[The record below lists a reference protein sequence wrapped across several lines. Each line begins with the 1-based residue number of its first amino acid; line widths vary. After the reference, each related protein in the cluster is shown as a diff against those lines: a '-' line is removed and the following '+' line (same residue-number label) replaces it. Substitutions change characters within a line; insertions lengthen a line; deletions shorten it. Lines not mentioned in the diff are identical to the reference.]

1 MKLFPMIV
9 LAVAMTPTAAMS
21 AEYYVY
27 KEPSGNIVLSN
38 LAVAER
44 SAEYAAGSLALVQTY
59 RWPDAT
65 AEDIAATERENREAA
80 RMSALRDLAFQTER
94 LAAEM
99 QRSND
104 LALAALRRQT
114 LRPSTE
120 INQVIVTTRRL
131 RQSRVIGR

>member
-9 LAVAMTPTAAMS
+9 LAAAVTPTAATS
-21 AEYYVY
+21 AEYYIY

-65 AEDIAATERENREAA
+65 AEDIAETERENREAT

-94 LAAEM
+94 LADEM

-104 LALAALRRQT
+104 LGLAALRLQT

-120 INQVIVTTRRL
+120 INQVIVTTQRL
-131 RQSRVIGR
+131 RHSRLIGR

>member
-9 LAVAMTPTAAMS
+9 LAAAVTPTAATS
-21 AEYYVY
+21 AEYYIY

-65 AEDIAATERENREAA
+65 AEDIAATERENRETA

-94 LAAEM
+94 LADEM

-104 LALAALRRQT
+104 LGLAALRLQT

-120 INQVIVTTRRL
+120 INQVIVTTQRL
-131 RQSRVIGR
+131 RHSRLIGR

>member
-9 LAVAMTPTAAMS
+9 LAAAVTPTAATS
-21 AEYYVY
+21 AEYYIY

-94 LAAEM
+94 LADEM

-104 LALAALRRQT
+104 LGLAALRLQT

>member
-9 LAVAMTPTAAMS
+9 LAAAVTPTAATS
-21 AEYYVY
+21 AEYYIY

-59 RWPDAT
+59 RWRDAT

-94 LAAEM
+94 LADEM

-120 INQVIVTTRRL
+120 INQIIVTTQRR
-131 RQSRVIGR
+131 RRSRTIGR

>member
-1 MKLFPMIV
+1 MKLFSMIV
-9 LAVAMTPTAAMS
+9 LAAAVTPTAATS
-21 AEYYVY
+21 AEYYIY

-44 SAEYAAGSLALVQTY
+44 SAEYADGSLALVQTY
-59 RWPDAT
+59 RWRDAT

-94 LAAEM
+94 LADEM

-120 INQVIVTTRRL
+120 INQIIVTTQRR
-131 RQSRVIGR
+131 RRSRTIGR

>member
-9 LAVAMTPTAAMS
+9 LAAAVTPTAATS
-21 AEYYVY
+21 AEYYIY

-94 LAAEM
+94 LADEM

-104 LALAALRRQT
+104 LGLAALRLQT

-120 INQVIVTTRRL
+120 INQVIVTTQRL
-131 RQSRVIGR
+131 RHSRLIGR

>member
-1 MKLFPMIV
+1 
-9 LAVAMTPTAAMS
+9 
-21 AEYYVY
+21 
-27 KEPSGNIVLSN
+27 

-65 AEDIAATERENREAA
+65 AEDIAETDRENREAT

-94 LAAEM
+94 LADEM

-104 LALAALRRQT
+104 LGLAALRLQT
-114 LRPSTE
+114 LRSSTE
-120 INQVIVTTRRL
+120 INQVIVTTPRFRHSRL
-131 RQSRVIGR
+131 VGR